1 MKANADSSG
10 NISKFKW
17 IIISAG
23 AFVLCLI
30 AALLVIIFA
39 DKLNA
44 FGLTKSFYFILLI
57 PVSLGTAAFLFGA
70 LHSYA
75 KYSGNVAYGK
85 LELSGPVVVF
95 CLVIAGGFY
104 FANPESSF
112 ILTIRLF
119 KDGDKSKIIK
129 EGNLIADFG
138 EQRVKKE
145 IDENGEVIFA
155 GISSGFIGKEI
166 NIIPGVEGYK
176 LKNNSPLIIPDN
188 KLIYLELEKKNDSTL
203 VRGIV
208 LDKNGNPLP
217 EVNIDFENGLAE
229 SITDSKG
236 RFALSVPES
245 AGKSVLLTAELNGS
259 IGYRDYITIPENSSI
274 TVKFESRK

>member
-1 MKANADSSG
+1 MAANADSSG

-17 IIISAG
+17 VIISAG
-23 AFVLCLI
+23 AFVLCLV
-30 AALLVIIFA
+30 AALLVIVFA
-39 DKLNA
+39 DKLNT

-70 LHSYA
+70 LRSYA
-75 KYSGNVAYGK
+75 KYSGNLAYGK
-85 LELSGPVVVF
+85 LELSGPIVVF

-104 FANPESSF
+104 FAKPESSF

-166 NIIPGVEGYK
+166 NIIPGVEGYR
-176 LKNNSPLIIPDN
+176 LKNNSSLIIPDN
-188 KLIYLELEKKNDSTL
+188 RLIYLELEKKSDSTL

-208 LDKNGNPLP
+208 LDKDGNPLP
-217 EVNIDFENGLAE
+217 KVNIDFENGLAE

-236 RFALSVPES
+236 RFVLSVPGS
-245 AGKSVLLTAELNGS
+245 AGKSVLLTAELHGS
-259 IGYRDYITIPENSSI
+259 IGYRDYVTIPENSSI